1 MEYKEVILRTAQTFQ
16 KSIDEVKQMI
26 EAISIS
32 IEPMMNRLRELIK
45 SVEERLQEYKKK
57 TNICVNRKIYSC
69 IKYKQPLIDKRLKIN
84 LIRNNC

>member
-16 KSIDEVKQMI
+16 KSFDEVKQMI
-26 EAISIS
+26 EAISIQ
-32 IEPMMNRLRELIK
+32 IEPMMDKLRQLIK

-57 TNICVNRKIYSC
+57 SNICVDRKIYSY